1 MYKMKKRNGKK
12 FRMGVGRRDKI
23 EKGRHTPGT
32 SKMTFF
38 VVTVILRSK
47 SQYGWQKSNNSRN
60 SSQFFYILWLEDL
73 PDHKV
78 MLLLTFT
85 TPHCLKK
92 SARSSRV
99 TLSFNPCT

>member
-47 SQYGWQKSNNSRN
+47 SQYGWPKRKS
-60 SSQFFYILWLEDL
+60 Q
-73 PDHKV
+73 
-78 MLLLTFT
+78 T
-85 TPHCLKK
+85 TPETQ
-92 SARSSRV
+92 V
-99 TLSFNPCT
+99 NSFIFCGWKICQITRLCFYLPSQLHTA